1 MGVKARG
8 LKQPSLIISKFVDFL
23 MLLINQAS
31 DAALITPKKYQHSGL
46 QKDLK
51 SHKAPETFDPRAN
64 GGLDDE
70 DTFSVHPTFAYTKVP
85 HLNVH
90 SQPLPAAED
99 LK

>member
-1 MGVKARG
+1 
-8 LKQPSLIISKFVDFL
+8 

-70 DTFSVHPTFAYTKVP
+70 DTFSVHPAFAYTKVP

-99 LK
+99 LKWDHSQRNEVGIIHFLITCYILW